1 MMIFWEPIKMIIIA
15 YIPKEVYRRFFYCW
29 KIEAKLKSLAERG
42 KKERGYYVWIDLRL
56 NFS

>member
-42 KKERGYYVWIDLRL
+42 TKSGVTTYG
-56 NFS
+56 